1 MHLFDQHLRLFFVRL
16 KLHSRPIVQYIVVI
30 FIQNIS
36 DLVRKFLVLINDL
49 IIDIILQKYTCG
61 IRTAALRRYHD
72 ILSYGTEFPRVCVAQ
87 RHPHSRVK
95 RNKLKFESERKLN
108 QTRFCNHIFLSK
120 ISFVCENMGSD
131 QACAHIS
138 FSRKPPGKM
147 VNIDE
152 IG

>member
-1 MHLFDQHLRLFFVRL
+1 MVLEPLLYGGTTMNYLTRPNFLAFVL
-16 KLHSRPIVQYIVVI
+16 P
-30 FIQNIS
+30 
-36 DLVRKFLVLINDL
+36 
-49 IIDIILQKYTCG
+49 
-61 IRTAALRRYHD
+61 
-72 ILSYGTEFPRVCVAQ
+72 Q

-138 FSRKPPGKM
+138 FSRKPSGKM
-147 VNIDE
+147 VNIDK
-152 IG
+152 IRKHYDLQTLNFCNNS